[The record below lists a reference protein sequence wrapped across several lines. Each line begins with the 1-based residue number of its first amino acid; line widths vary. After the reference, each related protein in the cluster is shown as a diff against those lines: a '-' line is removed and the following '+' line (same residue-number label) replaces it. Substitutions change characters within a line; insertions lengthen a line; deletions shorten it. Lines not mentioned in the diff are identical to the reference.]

1 MHRITPRLARRAAC
15 AAVAVPVLLV
25 AGCSSDSGDPEPT
38 GPSSSASASTGGKK
52 PDPAAY
58 KSLPDPCK
66 AVSEKTVED
75 VVPGTEDKSGKNLA
89 SSDTDS
95 YGACLWSGGS
105 GDIDADYRALT
116 VSLKRYDTDASL
128 GSGDEQAQRFV
139 QQEVQAVE
147 GDEAHKKPEQ
157 SKVSDVGDEAL
168 AVTYETEKKDNTYRA
183 TRVVVRDQNVVVT
196 VDYEG
201 TGFEDADPPS
211 RDEVRKNAE
220 KVAKEASGAIE

>member
-25 AGCSSDSGDPEPT
+25 AGCSSDSGGEEPA
-38 GPSSSASASTGGKK
+38 GPSPSASATASPSKK
-52 PDPAAY
+52 SVAY
-58 KSLPDPCK
+58 SQLPDPCK
-66 AVSEKTVED
+66 TLSEKTVED
-75 VVPGTEDKSGKNLA
+75 VVPGTEDASGKNLA

-105 GDIDADYRALT
+105 GDIDAEYRALT
-116 VSLKRYDTDASL
+116 VSLKRYDSDASL
-128 GSGDEQAQRFV
+128 GSGDKQAQRYFA
-139 QQEVQAVE
+139 QEAE
-147 GDEAHKKPEQ
+147 GVKSDEANKDPKDGE
-157 SKVSDVGDEAL
+157 VSGIGQEA
-168 AVTYETEKKDNTYRA
+168 VSITYETEKKDNTYRA
-183 TRVVVRDQNVVVT
+183 ARVIVRDHNVVVT

-220 KVAKEASGAIE
+220 KVAKEAAAAIK

>member
-15 AAVAVPVLLV
+15 AAVAVPMLLV
-25 AGCSSDSGDPEPT
+25 AGCSSDSGEPESN
-38 GPSSSASASTGGKK
+38 GPSSSASASAGKEK
-52 PDPAAY
+52 PAPAAY
-58 KSLPDPCK
+58 KNLPDPCK
-66 AVSEKTVED
+66 TVSEKTVED
-75 VVPGTEDKSGKNLA
+75 VVPGTDDKTGKNLA

-105 GDIDADYRALT
+105 GDIDAEYRALT
-116 VSLKRYDTDASL
+116 VSLKRYDSDASL
-128 GSGDEQAQRFV
+128 GSGDEQAERFF
-139 QQEVQAVE
+139 QQEIEAVKS
-147 GDEAHKKPEQ
+147 DESHEKPEE
-157 SKVSDVGDEAL
+157 SKVSGTGDEAL
-168 AVTYETEKKDNTYRA
+168 AVTYETEKKDNSYRA

-220 KVAKEASGAIE
+220 KVAKEAAGAIE